1 MRILIG
7 HNAYQ
12 QRGGEDAV
20 VQAEHELLQAHGH
33 DVRLFSRH
41 NDEVAGIGPVALA
54 TQTLWSSPSSQA
66 LAAMMSDWRPDVV
79 HFHNTFPLISPAA
92 YWACAGAD
100 VPVIQTLH
108 NFRLL
113 CPQAMFLRDGH
124 VCEDCLGR
132 LPWRGAARA
141 CYRGSRTQSTA
152 VASML
157 VLHRALGTWRRKVT
171 RYIALNEFCRAKF
184 VAGALPAERV
194 VVKPNFIDCDAPP
207 EGARDG
213 LLFVG
218 RLSIEKGVGALA
230 QAVPMAGVP
239 LRVAGSGPQAAL
251 LDGVPGVQMLGMLA
265 PEAVYGQM
273 AQARALVLP
282 SLWYECFPRTVVEAF
297 ANGLPVIASRLGA
310 LPELVQDGQTG
321 LLFDPGD
328 AADMARK
335 MRWAQSHAQEMA
347 VMGGNARARYE
358 AKFTGSRN
366 HDQLM
371 AIYQGAIDEVS
382 RPH

>member
-20 VQAEHELLQAHGH
+20 VQAEHELLRAHGH

-41 NDEVAGIGPVALA
+41 NDEVAGIDPVALA
-54 TQTLWSSPSSQA
+54 TQTLWSRPSAQA
-66 LAAMMSDWRPDVV
+66 LAAMLSDWRPDVV
-79 HFHNTFPLISPAA
+79 HLHNTFPLISPAA
-92 YWACAGAD
+92 YWACAAAK
-100 VPVIQTLH
+100 VPVVQTLH

-113 CPQAMFLRDGH
+113 CPQAMFLREER

-132 LPWRGAARA
+132 LPWRGAVRA
-141 CYRGSRTQSTA
+141 CYHGSRTRSA
-152 VASML
+152 VVASMI
-157 VLHRALGTWRRKVT
+157 VLHRGLGTWRRKVT

-184 VAGALPAERV
+184 VAGALPPERV

-218 RLSIEKGVGALA
+218 RLSVEKGVGALA
-230 QAVPMAGVP
+230 QAAPMAGVP
-239 LRVAGSGPQAAL
+239 LCVAGSGPQAAL
-251 LDGVPGVQMLGMLA
+251 LQGAPGVQMLGMLA

-310 LPELVQDGQTG
+310 LPELVHDGRTG

-328 AADMARK
+328 PADMARK
-335 MRWAQSHAQEMA
+335 MRWAQTHAQEMA
-347 VMGGNARARYE
+347 AMGRNARARYE
-358 AKFTGSRN
+358 AEFTGRRN
-366 HDQLM
+366 HDLLM

-382 RPH
+382 RSH